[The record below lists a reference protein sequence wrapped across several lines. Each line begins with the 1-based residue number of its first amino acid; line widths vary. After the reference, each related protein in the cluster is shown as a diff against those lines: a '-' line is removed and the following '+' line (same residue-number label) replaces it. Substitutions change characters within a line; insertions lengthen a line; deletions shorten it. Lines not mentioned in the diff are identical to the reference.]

1 MVLQIRTP
9 LCLTSVLKAEVFV
22 HTNRQLRA
30 THLILDYISISK
42 TFQAP
47 KCVINAKD
55 LCLQRINVAAP
66 EFLITCPIPEGT
78 LVIDPIPEGIPKV
91 ALPPQHTTEEGTSS
105 HPSITKEEEER
116 EEVVEVSNFEDE
128 FNVFNQILS
137 SKALPGDLSSA
148 SSAQFNFHQE
158 EVNTSDE
165 MGIQRKQRSTLQE
178 LLESQPGGH
187 APRKTPQTRLPTPL
201 PIQPLRADLAD
212 HKRKREEKWNDVV
225 ETMKTQPSQEIES

>member
-1 MVLQIRTP
+1 MPHFSLEGRGVCPHKQTTKGYSLDLGLHFDFQDIP
-9 LCLTSVLKAEVFV
+9 SAEMRNQCKGPVSTKDQCSRSRV
-22 HTNRQLRA
+22 PHHLSNPRGHTCHRSNTRR
-30 THLILDYISISK
+30 H
-42 TFQAP
+42 P
-47 KCVINAKD
+47 KG
-55 LCLQRINVAAP
+55 RP
-66 EFLITCPIPEGT
+66 
-78 LVIDPIPEGIPKV
+78 
-91 ALPPQHTTEEGTSS
+91 TTTTYNWGGNFFSS
-105 HPSITKEEEER
+105 FHHKGR
-116 EEVVEVSNFEDE
+116 RRKRRRVEVSNFEDE

-178 LLESQPGGH
+178 LLESQPRGH